1 MSVADSVTSLRE
13 HHRRSRRTSPRS
25 LRFVTFLAPNLLPL
39 YEFITR
45 YVGEQLGCA
54 TELVVGSRYEQLATD
69 ADVAFVCGLAYVEL
83 TAQAM
88 VQVEPLAAPVLQGE
102 RYGGRPI
109 YYSDVVV
116 RRDSGLR
123 SFADLRGHS
132 WAFNE
137 PLSQSGCG
145 ITRYHLVQMGET
157 QGFFGRVVEAGWHE
171 RSLRLVGS
179 GEVDAAAIDSQV
191 LAVTLRDQPEL
202 AGLLQIIDT
211 LGPSPIQPVVAAR
224 CLPERIKRE
233 LRRILRS
240 LGDDPV
246 AQPHLTRALVNRFAP
261 VNDSTYN
268 EIRRM
273 RDVAETAGLRT
284 IR

>member
-1 MSVADSVTSLRE
+1 MSVSDSVTSLRE
-13 HHRRSRRTSPRS
+13 HHCQSRQSLPRS
-25 LRFVTFLAPNLLPL
+25 LRFVTFLSPNLLPL

-45 YVGEQLGCA
+45 YVGERLDCA
-54 TELVVGSRYEQLATD
+54 TELVIGSCYDQLATD

-83 TAQAM
+83 TAQEK
-88 VQVEPLAAPVLQGE
+88 VRVEPIAAPVLQGE
-102 RYGGRPI
+102 RYGGKPI
-109 YYSDVVV
+109 YYSDVIV

-123 SFADLRGHS
+123 SFADLRGRS

-137 PLSQSGCG
+137 PLSQSGYG
-145 ITRYHLVQMGET
+145 ITRYHLVQMRET

-171 RSLRLVGS
+171 RSLRLVSS
-179 GEVDAAAIDSQV
+179 GEVDATAIDSQV
-191 LAVTLRDQPEL
+191 LAVTLRDHPEW
-202 AGLLQIIDT
+202 ADLLQVIDT
-211 LGPSPIQPVVAAR
+211 LGPSPSQPVVAAR
-224 CLPERIKRE
+224 CLPDRFTRE
-233 LRRILRS
+233 LCRILRS

-246 AQPHLTRALVNRFAP
+246 AQPHLARALVRRFAL

-273 RDVAETAGLRT
+273 RDAAETARLRT